1 MSKNIVFSAERNV
14 EDSRPIDIRIGGI
27 VEPSRETEETERGHL
42 PPNIDDDLYDLN
54 PATIKKDKDIQ
65 NQFFIQAFKLRQM
78 KKFYRNPITNH
89 KTDNGWSSPI
99 NSKSKVVSEQL

>member
-1 MSKNIVFSAERNV
+1 V

-27 VEPSRETEETERGHL
+27 EEPSHETEETEMGHL

-65 NQFFIQAFKLRQM
+65 NQFFI
-78 KKFYRNPITNH
+78 
-89 KTDNGWSSPI
+89 
-99 NSKSKVVSEQL
+99 